1 MLDMTVTTEGEVRDK
16 LYEYSK
22 HFPKIKNYMIAEVS
36 KQLAKYEKERYL
48 NGQYLARRTG
58 TTYNSVKFF
67 KMKNGVF
74 GVRPGAGVPGR
85 LNYLNVYVQG
95 YDSLGRTFPQGNFVR
110 DAAAAYFS
118 SGEPIRIAE
127 GIAQK
132 TLIAR
137 FKGGLR

>member
-1 MLDMTVTTEGEVRDK
+1 MLGVDVTTEGDVRDK

-36 KQLAKYEKERYL
+36 KHLAEYEKQRYL
-48 NGQYLARRTG
+48 SGQYLNRQRGVTHD
-58 TTYNSVKFF
+58 SVKFF

-85 LNYLNVYVQG
+85 LNYLNVYLKGQ
-95 YDSLGRTFPQGNFVR
+95 DSLGRTFPQGNFVR
-110 DAAAAYFS
+110 NAAAAYFS

-127 GIAQK
+127 GIARK